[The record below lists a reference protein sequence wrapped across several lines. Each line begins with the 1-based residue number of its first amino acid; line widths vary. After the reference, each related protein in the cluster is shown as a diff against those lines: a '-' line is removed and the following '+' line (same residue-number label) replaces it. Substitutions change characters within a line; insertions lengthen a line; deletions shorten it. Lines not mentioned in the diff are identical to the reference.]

1 MYTILLIII
10 YLAFISL
17 GLPDSLLGAAWP
29 SMQPELMVPVSYAGG
44 ISVIISGCTIVSSLV
59 SNYVIHKLGTG
70 KVTAISV
77 TMTAVA
83 LMGFAMSGSYWQ
95 LCLWGIPYGLGAGS
109 VDAALN
115 NYVALHYEAKHMS
128 WLHCFWGVGTT
139 IGPAILGRVLTS
151 GLRWNLGY
159 WIISGLQMA
168 LAVALFV
175 TLPIWNK
182 RANAS
187 EEKVEEKQKPLS
199 LWQVIK
205 LPAAKGVMTGFFC
218 YCAVESTAG
227 LWAASYMVLNR
238 GMSAEVAARWG
249 ALFYMGITI
258 GRFLSGFLTM
268 KMSDKNM
275 IRLGQGLIAGGI
287 VFLLLPLGDVAA
299 FTGLILIGL
308 GCAPIYPCLIHATP
322 NTFGARVSQSVIGV
336 QMASAY
342 VGTTFMPSLFGVL
355 AEWIG
360 IACYP
365 IYMFVFL
372 ILMFVMLEQVNRL
385 NQNKISD
392 VAKG

>member
-1 MYTILLIII
+1 MYTTLLIII

-44 ISVIISGCTIVSSLV
+44 ISIIISGCTIVSSLV

-77 TMTAVA
+77 TMTAIA

-159 WIISGLQMA
+159 WIISGLQIA
-168 LAVALFV
+168 LAVALFA

-182 RANAS
+182 QANAS

-268 KMSDKNM
+268 KMNDKNM

-287 VFLLLPLGDVAA
+287 VFLLLPLGDMSA
-299 FTGLILIGL
+299 FSGLILIGL

-322 NTFGARVSQSVIGV
+322 DTFGAGVSQSVIGV

-342 VGTTFMPSLFGVL
+342 VGATFMPSLFGII
-355 AEWIG
+355 ADWIG
-360 IACYP
+360 IVYYP
-365 IYMFVFL
+365 IYMFMFLVFM
-372 ILMFVMLEQVNRL
+372 IVMLEQVNRL
-385 NQNKISD
+385 NKSKISY